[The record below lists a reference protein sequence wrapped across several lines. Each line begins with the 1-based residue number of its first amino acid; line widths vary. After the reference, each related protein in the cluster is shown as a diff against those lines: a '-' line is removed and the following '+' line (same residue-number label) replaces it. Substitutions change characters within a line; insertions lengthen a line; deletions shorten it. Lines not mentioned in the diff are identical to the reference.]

1 MDEQVA
7 RPITQAPNR
16 QRTPQQ
22 GGRRRRTLP
31 WVLSLI
37 VLVVVG
43 VILWRHPWTMQAGS
57 ASGKRHA
64 FGDAPQAVGV
74 GTVHAGDVPMLM
86 GGLGTVTPL
95 ATVTVRTQING
106 ILQTVAF
113 AEGQMVHRGDFLAQ
127 IDARPYQALLEQAQG
142 ALARDQAL
150 LREARLDLGR
160 YTTLNQQDSISRQ
173 QMDTQDS
180 LVHQYLGD
188 VITDQAAIATQRINL
203 AYCHIVAPVDGRIG
217 LRQVDAGNY
226 VTTTDANGIVV
237 ITQLQPISVIFTL
250 PEDDLPPIQRQ
261 LAAGARLTVTAWD
274 RANTMQLSSGML
286 ATLDNQIDTAT
297 GTVKLRATF
306 ANADGMLFPNQFVNA
321 KLLVD
326 TLRGATLVPNAAVQ
340 TGSPGTFVYV
350 VRPDHTVGIQVIKTG
365 AADTADTAA
374 VSGLRVGD
382 VVVTDGTDRLK
393 EGSKVVLPGQAADAG
408 APTGANV
415 GTPHHHRHQAPAT
428 PPADSQN

>member
-7 RPITQAPNR
+7 RPIR
-16 QRTPQQ
+16 QDTAQQ
-22 GGRRRRTLP
+22 SIRRRRGLP
-31 WVLSLI
+31 WVLLLI
-37 VLVVVG
+37 VLAVVG
-43 VILWRHPWTMQAGS
+43 VIVWRHPWTKTAGK
-57 ASGKRHA
+57 AGHPEPGETA
-64 FGDAPQAVGV
+64 QAVGV
-74 GTVHAGDVPMLM
+74 GTVHVGDVPMLM

-113 AEGQMVHRGDFLAQ
+113 SEGQMVHRGDFLAQ
-127 IDARPYQALLEQAQG
+127 IDPRPYQALLGQAQG

-150 LREARLDLGR
+150 LREARLDLAR

-188 VITDQAAIATQRINL
+188 VVTDQAAIDTQRVNL
-203 AYCHIVAPVDGRIG
+203 AYCHIVAPVDGRVG

-226 VTTTDANGIVV
+226 VSTTDANGIVV

-261 LAAGARLTVTAWD
+261 LAAGARLSVTAWD
-274 RANTMQLSSGML
+274 RANTMTLSQGQL
-286 ATLDNQIDTAT
+286 ATLDNQIDTTT
-297 GTVKLRATF
+297 GTVKLRAVF

-350 VRPDHTVGIQVIKTG
+350 VRPDHTVTIRVIRTG
-365 AADTADTAA
+365 AADATDTAA
-374 VSGLRVGD
+374 LSGLRAGD

-393 EGSKVVLPGQAADAG
+393 EGSTVALPGR
-408 APTGANV
+408 V
-415 GTPHHHRHQAPAT
+415 APAMA
-428 PPADSQN
+428 PAAARH

>member
-7 RPITQAPNR
+7 RPIR
-16 QRTPQQ
+16 QDTAQQ
-22 GGRRRRTLP
+22 SIRRRRGLP
-31 WVLSLI
+31 WVMMLI
-37 VLVVVG
+37 VLAVVG
-43 VILWRHPWTMQAGS
+43 VIVWRHPWTKTAGR
-57 ASGKRHA
+57 AGRPEPGEA
-64 FGDAPQAVGV
+64 AQAVGV
-74 GTVHAGDVPMLM
+74 GTVHVGDVPMLM

-106 ILQTVAF
+106 ILQAVAF
-113 AEGQMVHRGDFLAQ
+113 SEGQMVHRGDFLAQ
-127 IDARPYQALLEQAQG
+127 IDPRPYQALLGQAQG

-150 LREARLDLGR
+150 LREARLDLAR

-180 LVHQYLGD
+180 LVHQYLGE
-188 VITDQAAIATQRINL
+188 VVTDQAAIDTQRVNL
-203 AYCHIVAPVDGRIG
+203 AYCHIVAPVDGRVG

-226 VTTTDANGIVV
+226 VSTTDANGIVV

-261 LAAGARLTVTAWD
+261 LAAGARLSVTAWD
-274 RANTMQLSSGML
+274 RANTMTLSQGTL
-286 ATLDNQIDTAT
+286 ATLDNQIDTTT
-297 GTVKLRATF
+297 GTVKLRAVF

-350 VRPDHTVGIQVIKTG
+350 VRPDHTVTIRVIRTG
-365 AADTADTAA
+365 AADSTDTAA
-374 VSGLRVGD
+374 LAGLRVGD

-393 EGSKVVLPGQAADAG
+393 EGSTVVLPGQTTPAA
-408 APTGANV
+408 
-415 GTPHHHRHQAPAT
+415 RR
-428 PPADSQN
+428 